1 MKLIFFLIIN
11 FLFIVLENQI
21 IYHIKIIKKKNIMTY
36 IIAYITSLI
45 YWSYY
50 IYTTQGGWKEW
61 VMLTKFLKL
70 LQVIF

>member
-45 YWSYY
+45 YWGYY
-50 IYTTQGGWKEW
+50 IYTTQGG
-61 VMLTKFLKL
+61 
-70 LQVIF
+70 